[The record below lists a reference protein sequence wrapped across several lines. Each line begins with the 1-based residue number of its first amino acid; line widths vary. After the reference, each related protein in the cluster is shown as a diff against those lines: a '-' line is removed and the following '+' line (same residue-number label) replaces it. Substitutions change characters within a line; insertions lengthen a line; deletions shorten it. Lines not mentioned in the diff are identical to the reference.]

1 MGVWEAGGWE
11 EPELERVLATVLFTD
26 IVGASERRRRQ
37 PVRRFGVFGWCRVVI
52 RGWAWLVRKSRRRPR
67 VGS

>member
-37 PVRRFGVFGWCRVVI
+37 LSAGSG
-52 RGWAWLVRKSRRRPR
+52 SS
-67 VGS
+67 VGAES